1 MLHNHKNAQAQAMNY
16 TKAFEAT
23 KAVNRLLEF
32 SGENQ
37 KSLLEVIQDYFMPD
51 KRVDESSA
59 GTAS

>member
-1 MLHNHKNAQAQAMNY
+1 MLRNHKNAQAQVMNY

-23 KAVNRLLEF
+23 KAVTRLLEF

-37 KSLLEVIQDYFMPD
+37 ESLLEVIQDYFMPD
-51 KRVDESSA
+51 EESSA